1 MLSVYDGCMLSH
13 SVMDSDSLRP
23 WTVAH
28 QAPMSI
34 GLSQQEYWSVLPLP
48 FPGELSK
55 PETEPMSSA
64 LTGRFFITE
73 PAGKPQ
79 YMINLLKFNF
89 CMSNNST
96 TKSVQFWL

>member
-1 MLSVYDGCMLSH
+1 MLSH